1 VAGIPAALCDEP
13 ETLTTLWT
21 LLVAASVLSIERI
34 CYAWVWYHPVAFRR
48 WCANRIIAL
57 FGEPVDVLRNL
68 FLCFKTIQL
77 GVFFGWCYIHG
88 DGNLIPPGEEG
99 WWMAAGGT
107 LIVAGQMLN
116 LGVFVQL
123 GKIGV
128 FYGNKLGYHVP
139 RCEGFPFSLFRHP
152 QYIGTVLSI
161 WGFFMTTRFPHDDWY
176 LLPILQTGYY
186 VVGAYLE
193 Q

>member
-1 VAGIPAALCDEP
+1 MPALRPIPVLGALAIAVCAWALSTPAKVTVFLPSGWKLAPAG
-13 ETLTTLWT
+13 
-21 LLVAASVLSIERI
+21 VSVPI
-34 CYAWVWYHPVAFRR
+34 
-48 WCANRIIAL
+48 
-57 FGEPVDVLRNL
+57 
-68 FLCFKTIQL
+68 
-77 GVFFGWCYIHG
+77 G
-88 DGNLIPPGEEG
+88 D
-99 WWMAAGGT
+99 MAAGGT

-139 RCEGFPFSLFRHP
+139 RCEGFPFSLFHHP

-176 LLPILQTGYY
+176 LLPILQTGHY
-186 VVGAYLE
+186 VIGAYLE
-193 Q
+193 S